1 MESANLTRFA
11 WLSIGAAILT
21 IALKT
26 TAYWLTGSVGLLSD
40 ALESLVN
47 LLAAIMALA
56 MLTVAALPADEIH
69 AFGYSKAE
77 YFSSG
82 LEGALILLAAAGI
95 AFTAVPR
102 LLVPQP
108 LERVGIGLGISL
120 LASAINFGVARI
132 LMKAGKEYRSIT
144 LEADAH
150 HLLTDVWTSAG
161 VMMGV
166 GAVALTGWGRLDPI
180 IALVVAANI
189 LRTGWKLMSRSARG
203 LLDAALPVAEQDA
216 INGVLQQYEAR
227 AFNIMRSGRGR
238 REHARSFPSMSW
250 CREIGLSNMGMTC
263 LSAWNATS
271 GGWSPVRKSLL
282 TWNPKVTP
290 QHGKTSQWIVRIAL
304 SEAST
309 IEIASGKKTGQS
321 IGIPNCSNQLSG
333 LSRHVKFILPLT
345 ISNLAC
351 SSRCKLVT
359 GALTASDKPRPPARV
374 CLLSRLLP
382 PRARS

>member
-1 MESANLTRFA
+1 MESVNLTRFA
-11 WLSIGAAILT
+11 WLSIGAAVLT
-21 IALKT
+21 IVLKT

-108 LERVGIGLGISL
+108 LERVGIGLGISF

-216 INGVLQQYEAR
+216 INRVLKQYEAR
-227 AFNIMRSGRGR
+227 GIQY
-238 REHARSFPSMSW
+238 HALRTRQAGTRSF
-250 CREIGLSNMGMTC
+250 
-263 LSAWNATS
+263 
-271 GGWSPVRKSLL
+271 VSLHVL
-282 TWNPKVTP
+282 VPGDWTV
-290 QHGKTSQWIVRIAL
+290 QHGHDLLEHLERDIRGAVPGAQLFTHLEPQGDPAAWEDIAL
-304 SEAST
+304 DRTTST
-309 IEIASGKKTGQS
+309 
-321 IGIPNCSNQLSG
+321 
-333 LSRHVKFILPLT
+333 V
-345 ISNLAC
+345 
-351 SSRCKLVT
+351 
-359 GALTASDKPRPPARV
+359 
-374 CLLSRLLP
+374 
-382 PRARS
+382 RSKHD